1 MSDRP
6 PPTLDQPK
14 AATHPAG
21 HARSSGA
28 CAAVEPLD
36 EGCDQRCGHGEFS
49 GPYEVATGDVAAGL
63 KHNLEGFAEFDEWMV
78 LAGIYV
84 DPGGAGHAAQRAEAE
99 GCFAAE
105 YRGCQ

>member
-1 MSDRP
+1 
-6 PPTLDQPK
+6 
-14 AATHPAG
+14 
-21 HARSSGA
+21 
-28 CAAVEPLD
+28 
-36 EGCDQRCGHGEFS
+36 
-49 GPYEVATGDVAAGL
+49 
-63 KHNLEGFAEFDEWMV
+63 MV